1 MKIAYIAHPI
11 GIKVEENIDL
21 ILDIVWKINFEESET
36 VPFVPYLADI
46 MCMSNT
52 NDERDR
58 GIRNDHC
65 LIRKGFIDE
74 LRLYGD
80 HISMGMLEELMLAL
94 DLGIPVIP
102 MTEETGR
109 ELKDYK
115 IK

>member
-1 MKIAYIAHPI
+1 MKVAYIAHPV
-11 GIKVEENIDL
+11 GNDKRNIDR
-21 ILDIVWKINFEESET
+21 ILDIVRKINLEEPQT
-36 VPFVPYLADI
+36 VPFAPYIADL
-46 MCMSNT
+46 MCMSNVGE
-52 NDERDR
+52 ERER

-74 LRLYGD
+74 VRLYGD